1 MPPIIMYCV
10 AVKEQGDDI
19 VFLRKIVNG
28 GADKSYGIQV
38 AKLAGVPEPVIE
50 RAKELVEELSDNDI
64 TINVRNL
71 AQDSNRKKKEIRLYD
86 EVDLAQMTL
95 FDTVKDDDIIKE
107 LKEMDVDR
115 MTPMEA
121 LNTLNRLK
129 NTLNNRW

>member
-1 MPPIIMYCV
+1 M
-10 AVKEQGDDI
+10 
-19 VFLRKIVNG
+19 RKIVNG

>member
-1 MPPIIMYCV
+1 
-10 AVKEQGDDI
+10 
-19 VFLRKIVNG
+19 
-28 GADKSYGIQV
+28 
-38 AKLAGVPEPVIE
+38 
-50 RAKELVEELSDNDI
+50 
-64 TINVRNL
+64 
-71 AQDSNRKKKEIRLYD
+71 
-86 EVDLAQMTL
+86 MTL